1 MIEGLTV
8 KQAAE
13 YLDMEKSTVYK
24 RIPEDRVPF
33 HKALTGCCFGA
44 PGPSQSGTKTR

>member
-8 KQAAE
+8 KQTAE
-13 YLDMEKSTVYK
+13 CLEMGKSTVYK

-33 HKALTGCCFGA
+33 HRAVTGCCFGA
-44 PGPSQSGTKTR
+44 PGLVEWTGAR